1 MKMKYRNGGAG
12 MSRLN
17 ALIKKYAIGGNLD
30 TDPIKGDPKKDE
42 YVSGAEVLR
51 NLADV
56 RGTEVTGS
64 NASRGGME
72 GLAYIPPTESTAT
85 TIKGLP
91 SMGRGSESKES
102 APRKENMD
110 RIPTRPVKLI
120 RNPMDKEIQG
130 KMQTIKKGT
139 PMEAPNDMSVVIDPD
154 KLDQGTMSNYTKTS
168 GIKMTNPKTGKEEY
182 YYAPSARGTKSRGG
196 ADDFKTFNDLPEEL
210 RVQAQSLFD
219 AQEKEHYGQ
228 NETYRKRWQRSA
240 GSASF

>member
-1 MKMKYRNGGAG
+1 

-17 ALIKKYAIGGNLD
+17 ALIKKYAIGGKLD

-72 GLAYIPPTESTAT
+72 GLAYIPATESTS
-85 TIKGLP
+85 TITKGLNP
-91 SMGRGSESKES
+91 RGGFSESSTTES

-110 RIPTRPVKLI
+110 RIPSRPVKLI
-120 RNPMDKEIQG
+120 RTPRDKELQG
-130 KMQTIKKGT
+130 KVQTTKKGP
-139 PMEAPNDMSVVIDPD
+139 PMEAPNDMSLVIDPD

-168 GIKMTNPKTGKEEY
+168 GIKMTNPETGKEEY

>member
-42 YVSGAEVLR
+42 NVSAASVLR

-64 NASRGGME
+64 SASRGGME

-91 SMGRGSESKES
+91 SIRRGSES
-102 APRKENMD
+102 
-110 RIPTRPVKLI
+110 
-120 RNPMDKEIQG
+120 
-130 KMQTIKKGT
+130 
-139 PMEAPNDMSVVIDPD
+139 
-154 KLDQGTMSNYTKTS
+154 MSNYTKTS